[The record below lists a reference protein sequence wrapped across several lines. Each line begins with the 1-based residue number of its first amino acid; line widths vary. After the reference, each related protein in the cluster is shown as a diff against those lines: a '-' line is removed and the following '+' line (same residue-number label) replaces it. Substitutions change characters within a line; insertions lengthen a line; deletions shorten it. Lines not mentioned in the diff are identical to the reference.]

1 MNQKTKNLECPC
13 GGAAGGKG
21 DKSYARCCGRFI
33 DGGQIPANA
42 ADLMRSRYTA
52 FALRNEDYLRATW
65 WPDTLPEDAIAGED
79 DVKWIGLNILSHA
92 QAADGVEDRATVEF
106 VARFKVG
113 GRAHKLHEISN
124 FIRKNDEAGAARW
137 YYVDGVFPDDA

>member
-1 MNQKTKNLECPC
+1 MNQKSKIVDCPC
-13 GGAAGGKG
+13 GGVNAK
-21 DKSYARCCGRFI
+21 DKRYANCCGRFI
-33 DGGQIPANA
+33 DGGSIPDRA

-65 WPDTLPEDAIAGED
+65 WPDTLPEDAVAGED
-79 DVKWIGLNILSHA
+79 DVKWIGLSILGQA
-92 QAADGVEDRATVEF
+92 QAEDSDQATVEF

-124 FIRKNDEAGAARW
+124 FTRLRDAAGIARW
-137 YYVDGVFPDDA
+137 YYVDGAFPDQG

>member
-1 MNQKTKNLECPC
+1 MNQKSKTFECPC

-33 DGGQIPANA
+33 DAGQIPDSA

-65 WPDTLPEDAIAGED
+65 WPDTLPEEAIAGED
-79 DVKWIGLNILSHA
+79 DVKWIGLNILK
-92 QAADGVEDRATVEF
+92 QVQDRDTDRATVEF

-124 FIRKNDEAGAARW
+124 FTRQRDAEGAARW
-137 YYVDGVFPDDA
+137 YYVDVVFPDDA